1 MKAFTRIFGQV
12 REQLAELGETIAGH
26 QAQRDL
32 DEEIR
37 DTDAHLHEWRANLA
51 GFQAKRLTA
60 QERIDST
67 TLAITQREAQAL
79 AALQAGKVALA
90 REVAAA
96 VVQLEEARDEEHAF
110 VARLDEW
117 MAQMRHLIDQGESS
131 LRRLQHQLDALRAA
145 ETLQRAQETVAGRQA
160 GATTL
165 PQTAIESLLRARHQG
180 AGAAAQDGGRNEA
193 VAANPEL
200 DAKLEAAG
208 INERDA
214 RTQLVLDRIGQRLSE
229 PGMAGPAPPTRSGGR
244 RGRGADD
251 TTKGKR

>member
-37 DTDAHLHEWRANLA
+37 DTDAHLREWRANLA
-51 GFQAKRLTA
+51 AFQAKRLTA

-67 TLAITQREAQAL
+67 TVAISQREAQAL

-96 VVQLEEARDEEHAF
+96 VVQLEESRDEEHAF
-110 VARLDEW
+110 VARLEGW
-117 MAQMRHLIDQGESS
+117 MAQMRHLIDQGESG

-160 GATTL
+160 GAGTL
-165 PQTAIESLLRARHQG
+165 PQTAIESLLRARRQNADAALHDG
-180 AGAAAQDGGRNEA
+180 ARNEA

-214 RTQLVLDRIGQRLSE
+214 RAQLVLERIGKRLS
-229 PGMAGPAPPTRSGGR
+229 GHAS
-244 RGRGADD
+244 DD

>member
-12 REQLAELGETIAGH
+12 REQLAELTETFAGH
-26 QAQRDL
+26 HAQRDL

-37 DTDAHLHEWRANLA
+37 DTDTHLHEWRANLA

-67 TLAITQREAQAL
+67 TVAITQREAQAL
-79 AALQAGKVALA
+79 AALQAGKTALA
-90 REVAAA
+90 REVASA
-96 VVQLEEARDEEHAF
+96 VVQLEDARDDEHAF

-117 MAQMRHLIDQGESS
+117 IAQMRHLIDQGESS

-160 GATTL
+160 GQAML
-165 PQTAIESLLRARHQG
+165 PQNAIESLMRARRQSTTNVARNG
-180 AGAAAQDGGRNEA
+180 ERDETVAG
-193 VAANPEL
+193 NPEL

-214 RTQLVLDRIGQRLSE
+214 RTQLVLDRVGQRLAEST
-229 PGMAGPAPPTRSGGR
+229 APARSGGR
-244 RGRGADD
+244 RSRSNDD

>member
-37 DTDAHLHEWRANLA
+37 ETDAHLHEWRANLA

-67 TLAITQREAQAL
+67 TVAIIQREAQAL
-79 AALQAGKVALA
+79 AALQAGKTALA

-96 VVQLEEARDEEHAF
+96 VVQLEEARDDEHAF

-117 MAQMRHLIDQGESS
+117 IAQMRHLIDQGESS
-131 LRRLQHQLDALRAA
+131 MRRLQHQLDALRAA
-145 ETLQRAQETVAGRQA
+145 ETLQRAQETVAGRQ

-165 PQTAIESLLRARHQG
+165 PQTAIESLLRARRQG
-180 AGAAAQDGGRNEA
+180 AAPVADGERTEPLAGNA
-193 VAANPEL
+193 EL

-214 RTQLVLDRIGQRLSE
+214 RTQLVLDRIGQRLTE
-229 PGMAGPAPPTRSGGR
+229 PAPATRSGGR
-244 RGRGADD
+244 RTRTSDD

>member
-51 GFQAKRLTA
+51 GFQAKRFTA

-67 TLAITQREAQAL
+67 TVAITQREAQAL
-79 AALQAGKVALA
+79 AALQAGKTALA

-110 VARLDEW
+110 VARLEEW

-165 PQTAIESLLRARHQG
+165 PQTAIESLLRARRQ
-180 AGAAAQDGGRNEA
+180 GAAAVQDGDRNA
-193 VAANPEL
+193 PVATNPEL

-214 RTQLVLDRIGQRLSE
+214 RTQLVLDRIGKRLSE
-229 PGMAGPAPPTRSGGR
+229 PGLAEPAPPTRSGGR
-244 RGRGADD
+244 RGRSSDD
-251 TTKGKR
+251 STKGKR

>member
-37 DTDAHLHEWRANLA
+37 DTDAHLHEWRASLA

-67 TLAITQREAQAL
+67 AAAITQREAQAL
-79 AALQAGKVALA
+79 AALQAGKTALA

-96 VVQLEEARDEEHAF
+96 VVQLEEARDDEHAF
-110 VARLDEW
+110 VARLEEW

-165 PQTAIESLLRARHQG
+165 PQTAIESLLRARHQN
-180 AGAAAQDGGRNEA
+180 AGAAAQDGERNDP

-214 RTQLVLDRIGQRLSE
+214 RTQLVLDRIGQRLAE
-229 PGMAGPAPPTRSGGR
+229 PAPPTRSGGR
-244 RGRGADD
+244 RRRSTNDS
-251 TTKGKR
+251 TKGKR